1 MTFSGGG
8 GEEEFDIIGEWT
20 HVDAMLEL
28 LEVKSIVGVVLEE
41 NKLVE
46 IGVGWM
52 LLLLFLLVSLMGKRI
67 VEPDL
72 ILSKVL
78 T

>member
-1 MTFSGGG
+1 
-8 GEEEFDIIGEWT
+8 
-20 HVDAMLEL
+20 MLGL

-41 NKLVE
+41 NKLME